1 MTRAY
6 ERLLRYAAIDTGSD
20 ETSAVT
26 PSSPGQTVLAEKLAA
41 ELRELGVSDVYV
53 DEHAYVY
60 GRIPAAAGY
69 ESRCRVGFIAHL
81 DTSTDACHGAAKP
94 QVIEN
99 YDGGSIPLG
108 SSGLKLTPESF
119 PHLTTLK
126 GKTLITTDGTT
137 VLGADDKAG
146 VAEIMTV
153 AQTLLS
159 DPSIPHGAV
168 QIAFT
173 PDEEVGNG
181 VMHFDV
187 DGFGADYAYT
197 VDGGELGEMEYENFN
212 AATAKLRIRGLS
224 THPGTAKGRMKN
236 ALLLAMEFQQML
248 PVFENPMYT
257 EGYEGFTHL
266 VSLSGTVEEA
276 QAEYILRD
284 HDLALLQ
291 QKKARM
297 HKIAQYLN
305 ERYGEG
311 TVELSIVDAYFNM
324 KEQIEPHFHLIEN
337 AKRAM
342 REIGVVPRVIPIR
355 GGTDG
360 ARLSFMGLPCPNL
373 CTGGLNFHSRLEFI
387 SVQAMEQVVA
397 LLLRIVQLYAQPGTD
412 AAVDAKEK

>member
-1 MTRAY
+1 
-6 ERLLRYAAIDTGSD
+6 
-20 ETSAVT
+20 
-26 PSSPGQTVLAEKLAA
+26 
-41 ELRELGVSDVYV
+41 
-53 DEHAYVY
+53 
-60 GRIPAAAGY
+60 
-69 ESRCRVGFIAHL
+69 
-81 DTSTDACHGAAKP
+81 
-94 QVIEN
+94 
-99 YDGGSIPLG
+99 
-108 SSGLKLTPESF
+108 
-119 PHLTTLK
+119 
-126 GKTLITTDGTT
+126 
-137 VLGADDKAG
+137 
-146 VAEIMTV
+146 
-153 AQTLLS
+153 
-159 DPSIPHGAV
+159 
-168 QIAFT
+168 
-173 PDEEVGNG
+173 
-181 VMHFDV
+181 
-187 DGFGADYAYT
+187 
-197 VDGGELGEMEYENFN
+197 
-212 AATAKLRIRGLS
+212 
-224 THPGTAKGRMKN
+224 
-236 ALLLAMEFQQML
+236 
-248 PVFENPMYT
+248 MYT

-397 LLLRIVQLYAQPGTD
+397 LLLRIVQLYAQPRHADRAKADVQRQAQRAVAGAEQRAAQVHGEQGKVDGHHGQRDLNLGTD
-412 AAVDAKEK
+412 GGQRGKQRAEQPSAQAIGGHRYTPLCGSFAAYCRGEVFVCQ

>member
-1 MTRAY
+1 MQTVT
-6 ERLLRYAAIDTGSD
+6 ERFLRYVQVDTQSVPD
-20 ETSAVT
+20 VT
-26 PSSPGQTVLAEKLAA
+26 DRFPSSEKQRDLAHMLAQ
-41 ELRELGVSDVYV
+41 ELREMGAHNVREDAYG
-53 DEHAYVY
+53 YVY
-60 GRIPAAAGY
+60 ATLPANT
-69 ESRCRVGFIAHL
+69 ERVPSIGLIAHM
-81 DTSTDACHGAAKP
+81 DTSCAVSGKDVKP
-94 QVIEN
+94 QVHPAYAGGPIALQ
-99 YDGGSIPLG
+99 GGSVLSPEEFPELLHMLG
-108 SSGLKLTPESF
+108 QDV
-119 PHLTTLK
+119 
-126 GKTLITTDGTT
+126 ITSDGTT
-137 VLGADDKAG
+137 LLGADDKAG